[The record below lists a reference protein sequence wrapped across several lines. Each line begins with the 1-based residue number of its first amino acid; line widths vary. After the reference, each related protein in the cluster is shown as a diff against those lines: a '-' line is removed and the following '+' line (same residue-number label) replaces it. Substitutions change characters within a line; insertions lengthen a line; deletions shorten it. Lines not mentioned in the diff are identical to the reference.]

1 MTAWLTELR
10 LRRRAGADPC
20 NLRYFVTAFIAAGS
34 LVSILLMLG
43 RRPVIRINVA
53 GDEAKTRKVLLLS
66 SNGRSGSTYLSE
78 LLTAASSVNF
88 FEPLRYNYSII

>member
-1 MTAWLTELR
+1 M
-10 LRRRAGADPC
+10 
-20 NLRYFVTAFIAAGS
+20 RYFVTAFIAAGS

-43 RRPVIRINVA
+43 RRPVVRINIVA

-78 LLTAASSVNF
+78 LLTAESSVNY
-88 FEPLRYNYSII
+88 FEPLRYTYSII